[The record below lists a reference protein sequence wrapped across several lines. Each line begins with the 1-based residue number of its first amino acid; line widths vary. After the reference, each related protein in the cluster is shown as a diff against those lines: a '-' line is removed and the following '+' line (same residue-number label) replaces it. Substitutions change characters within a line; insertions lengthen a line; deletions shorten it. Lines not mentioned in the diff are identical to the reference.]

1 MWWKYKEKQKQ
12 SLNLRLSGWDLMTK
26 LLTHEELL
34 LMDEQRM
41 QFLLFVCLFLYF
53 CYFLGLL
60 LRHMEVPR
68 LGVESEL

>member
-1 MWWKYKEKQKQ
+1 MRWKHQEKQKQ